1 MLNRRDWGKAALAA
15 STGIVAP
22 WGAAR
27 AAAHEGPNATFADIA
42 ARYFADRMALD
53 PLQASALLADPKY
66 EGRLAITIAPSEIAK
81 AHALAERV
89 LRELAALPAAGLGPA
104 ERLSHELLGREAQ
117 ELLEATA
124 FPDHL
129 MPVNQWGGLPM
140 ALANVAGGDQ
150 AQPLK
155 TPADYDNY
163 LQRLRRLP
171 EYCHQA
177 IANMREGIAM
187 GLTVPRA
194 LVVSALPALKN
205 LAEPRFDKS
214 PFAAALRAL
223 PAGFGATER
232 SRITRAYH
240 SAYQHDI
247 RPALQALVAFLQG
260 PYLAACRTS
269 AGLSALP
276 GGEAW
281 YAWLVRARTTT
292 TMGADDIHALGLAEV
307 ERIRAEMA
315 ALQPKFGFK
324 GSVTA
329 FLRWHGVQPRFRPY
343 RSWDEIL
350 KSYTAL
356 NERIVPQLSQLFG
369 RRPKQPLAIRLI
381 PELQRAT
388 TSPYYN
394 GPTPDGSRPGIFF
407 VGAPTVPAKYNNAS
421 MTSLLLHEGQ
431 PGHHFHISLQQE
443 LALPDFRRYGWI
455 DAYGEGWALYAE
467 TLGHELG
474 LYDDPNQH
482 LGHLQMELLRAVR
495 LVTDTGLH
503 AKGWTREAT
512 MRYMMDTEGTH
523 EPEARLATERYMAA
537 PGQALAY
544 KIGALKIQALRQR
557 AREAMGSRFS
567 VAGFHD
573 QVLAQGT
580 LPLTVLEREVDAW
593 IAGNGGPLPSG
604 PGALSS
610 PAGGAA

>member
-22 WGAAR
+22 WRAARAAR
-27 AAAHEGPNATFADIA
+27 AAAHESPNAGFADIA
-42 ARYFADRMALD
+42 ARYFADRMDLD

-66 EGRLAITIAPSEIAK
+66 EGRLAIAIAPGEIDK
-81 AHALAERV
+81 ARALAERV
-89 LRELAALPAAGLGPA
+89 LRELAALPASGLAPA
-104 ERLSHELLGREAQ
+104 EHLSHELLGRDAR

-129 MPVNQWGGLPM
+129 MPINQWGGLPM

-163 LQRLRRLP
+163 LKRLRRLP
-171 EYCHQA
+171 EYSAQA
-177 IANMREGIAM
+177 IANMREGIAK

-194 LVVSALPALKN
+194 LVASALPALKN
-205 LAEPRFDKS
+205 LAEPRFDKT
-214 PFAAALRAL
+214 PFAAALRVL
-223 PAGFGATER
+223 PAGFGTAER
-232 SRITRAYH
+232 TRITRAYH
-240 SAYQHDI
+240 AAYQSEI
-247 RPALQALVAFLQG
+247 RPALQSLLAFLQG
-260 PYLAACRTS
+260 PYLAASRAS

-292 TMGADDIHALGLAEV
+292 TMSADEIHALGLAEV

-329 FLRWHGVQPRFRPY
+329 FLRWHQVQPRFRPY
-343 RSWDEIL
+343 RTWAQIIDG
-350 KSYTAL
+350 YHAL
-356 NERIVPQLSQLFG
+356 NKQVVPQLPSLFG
-369 RRPKQPLAIRLI
+369 RQPKQPLEIRLI

-388 TSPYYN
+388 TSPNYAS
-394 GPTPDGSRPGIFF
+394 PAPDGSRPGIFF
-407 VGAPTVPAKYNNAS
+407 VGAPTVPPKYNNA
-421 MTSLLLHEGQ
+421 MMASLLLHEGQ
-431 PGHHFHISLQQE
+431 PGHHFHVCLQQE

-512 MRYMMDTEGTH
+512 MRYMMDTEGTT
-523 EPEARLATERYMAA
+523 EPEARLATERYMAM

-567 VAGFHD
+567 IAGFHD
-573 QVLAQGT
+573 RVLAQGT
-580 LPLTVLEREVDAW
+580 LPLTVLEREVDGW
-593 IAGNGGPLPSG
+593 IKAG
-604 PGALSS
+604 